1 VAFTAAAIAAAALAA
16 VPSAAVTG
24 LGALATGLG
33 ATTIGTGLTSLGA
46 TIGGLG
52 ATAGTAMG
60 VSAPMVGFASS
71 LGTGL
76 GNVIAPLA
84 EGLGGFL
91 TGGGFGELGS
101 GAVQSGANLLG
112 EFGAAQPA
120 ANLLQGTVTS
130 TALPGGMSIPA
141 TLGPNVSSAL
151 APVSQALNAV
161 PGAAAGGTPIVGGST
176 GSVGGALQAASTI
189 SSAAGAGA
197 ETPTAYPAP
206 PPPPPLMTMDRP
218 GMTMDRPGMTMDR
231 PGMTMAKPDINRLAQ
246 EATRPLGS
254 PLGGRTAM
262 SARTPAPQF
271 EPPSPTPSPLGRT
284 SFVQPSPFQGRMAEL
299 QEQLWRERQKRNSG
313 SW

>member
-1 VAFTAAAIAAAALAA
+1 MAFTAAAIAAAALAA

-84 EGLGGFL
+84 EGVGGFL

-101 GAVQSGANLLG
+101 GVVQSGANVLG
-112 EFGAAQPA
+112 ELGLAKPA
-120 ANLLQGTVTS
+120 ASALQGTVTS

-176 GSVGGALQAASTI
+176 GSVGGALKAASTI

-197 ETPTAYPAP
+197 ETSTAYPAP
-206 PPPPPLMTMDRP
+206 PPPPPPPL
-218 GMTMDRPGMTMDR
+218 MTMDRPGMTMDR

-284 SFVQPSPFQGRMAEL
+284 SFVQPSPFQGRRAEL
-299 QEQLWRERQKRNSG
+299 QEQLWRERQRRNGG